1 MENAGQIRRITGY
14 EPQGALVI
22 ESLETIEELPGN
34 FQVRLH
40 SQPHENQLIHLL
52 WPANSERCRSDAS
65 HGKIRLGI
73 CTPWGAGALRSRLSG
88 AGLSLPNR
96 QTIVESPSKIP
107 VVSDGTNDLCEAVS
121 ALDEVELFG
130 LDGLVR
136 RERTGNA

>member
-1 MENAGQIRRITGY
+1 MENAGQIRWITGY

-22 ESLETIEELPGN
+22 ESLETIEELPRN

-65 HGKIRLGI
+65 HSKIRFSI
-73 CTPWGAGALRSRLSG
+73 CSPWGAGALRSRLSG

-96 QTIVESPSKIP
+96 QTMERLRTSFEILIFGDRPNHLGKAA
-107 VVSDGTNDLCEAVS
+107 T
-121 ALDEVELFG
+121 ALDQVKLFS
-130 LDGLVR
+130 L
-136 RERTGNA
+136 